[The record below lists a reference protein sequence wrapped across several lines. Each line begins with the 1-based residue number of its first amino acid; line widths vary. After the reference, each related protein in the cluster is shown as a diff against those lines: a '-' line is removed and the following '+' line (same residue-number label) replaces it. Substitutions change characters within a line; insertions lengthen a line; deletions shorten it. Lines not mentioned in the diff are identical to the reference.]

1 MLDDYPK
8 IKLVGTSIITIVI
21 ILLIFILV
29 YKENLSKYLEDN
41 WTDIRCNP
49 LAIPLAGLVNTVE
62 GKNYGDKVTNNF
74 NKCMNSNI
82 SGNLGPL
89 LQPFMNAIGGIIK
102 IIIKIG
108 ESLNSFRE
116 ALGSIRVMFQA
127 FIGNTIDKL
136 SNSYAAM
143 VYFREKMKH
152 IIKRQVAI
160 MEIISQ
166 FLTAFPFLIY
176 SLSHG
181 PLPRFAVWFGKYLG
195 ILIAILIICLLCAF
209 GGFFVQIFACP
220 ICALC
225 FTEDSLVGRD
235 EYEKKIRDINIGDKL
250 DNNTIVTGRIY
261 IKGDEKNKF
270 PMYRLNNNC
279 ILTGSHLVYM
289 NGWKRVK
296 DIGIKVEY
304 LDDNIIC
311 LITNN
316 HNIPTNKYMFKDYL
330 ETSDSSVLFRQMD
343 TIKQYLNYRNMENI
357 NKIDNIRPI
366 CSAGFSKQ
374 TLKELEK
381 NDNNEIYGWVEIK
394 EENIEWYK
402 YDDMVLTANQLVYTD
417 GVWKRVYEC
426 KGSNRIDYMDDRIYN
441 VISVNGSLVCNGNIL
456 RDFME
461 THNKEVQ
468 DELLRQLDKYH
479 NII

>member
-49 LAIPLAGLVNTVE
+49 LVIPLAGLVNTVE

-89 LQPFMNAIGGIIK
+89 LEPFMNAIGGIIK

-176 SLSHG
+176 SLSFR
-181 PLPRFAVWFGKYLG
+181 LS
-195 ILIAILIICLLCAF
+195 IL
-209 GGFFVQIFACP
+209 
-220 ICALC
+220 
-225 FTEDSLVGRD
+225 S
-235 EYEKKIRDINIGDKL
+235 KI
-250 DNNTIVTGRIY
+250 
-261 IKGDEKNKF
+261 
-270 PMYRLNNNC
+270 
-279 ILTGSHLVYM
+279 
-289 NGWKRVK
+289 
-296 DIGIKVEY
+296 
-304 LDDNIIC
+304 
-311 LITNN
+311 
-316 HNIPTNKYMFKDYL
+316 
-330 ETSDSSVLFRQMD
+330 
-343 TIKQYLNYRNMENI
+343 
-357 NKIDNIRPI
+357 
-366 CSAGFSKQ
+366 
-374 TLKELEK
+374 
-381 NDNNEIYGWVEIK
+381 
-394 EENIEWYK
+394 
-402 YDDMVLTANQLVYTD
+402 
-417 GVWKRVYEC
+417 
-426 KGSNRIDYMDDRIYN
+426 
-441 VISVNGSLVCNGNIL
+441 
-456 RDFME
+456 
-461 THNKEVQ
+461 
-468 DELLRQLDKYH
+468 
-479 NII
+479 